1 MTVLT
6 SLSDTRTRA
15 ALLSAAVIAG
25 LAFTAISGGLLRP
38 HLTAEWIVSTP
49 YARSALISLTDAI
62 VLFALVWLAAWTHP
76 RRIAAVTGL
85 ATSPVR
91 PLTWAGAV
99 FLPAIILC
107 ALLVPLSDASGPA
120 DYGWLVLG
128 GPVIEEI
135 VYRGIAVGVLVRLAG
150 WHWLPAVILPG
161 IVFGLVHA
169 GSGTDPMEIAG
180 IVAITGLGGLLF
192 GWLFVR
198 WGFNLWPPI
207 LLHVGLNGLWTAFAL
222 GDNAIG
228 DLFANGV
235 RFGTVIL
242 AIALT
247 LVLAPKPSR
256 ER

>member
-1 MTVLT
+1 MSVLS

-15 ALLSAAVIAG
+15 ILLSAAVIAG
-25 LAFTAISGGLLRP
+25 LAFAAISGGVLRP
-38 HLTAEWIVSTP
+38 LLTAGWILSTP
-49 YARSALISLTDAI
+49 YARSALISLADAG
-62 VLFALVWLAAWTHP
+62 VLFALVWLAAWSHP
-76 RRIAAVTGL
+76 ARIAAVTGL
-85 ATSPVR
+85 GASALR
-91 PLTWAGAV
+91 PLLWAGAS
-99 FLPAIILC
+99 FLPAIIVC
-107 ALLVPLSDASGPA
+107 TLLVPLSDASGPA
-120 DYGWLVLG
+120 DYGWLVIG

-135 VYRGIAVGVLVRLAG
+135 VYRGLAVGVLVRLAG

-169 GSGTDPMEIAG
+169 GSGTEPMEIAG

-198 WGFNLWPPI
+198 WQFNLWPAI

-222 GDNAIG
+222 GENAIG

-247 LVLAPKPSR
+247 FVLAPKPSR
-256 ER
+256 DR

>member
-6 SLSDTRTRA
+6 RLSDTRTRA
-15 ALLSAAVIAG
+15 ILLSAAIIAG
-25 LAFTAISGGLLRP
+25 LVFTAVSGGFLRP
-38 HLTAEWIVSTP
+38 HLTADWILSTP
-49 YARSALISLTDAI
+49 YMRSALISLVDAG

-76 RRIAAVTGL
+76 GRIAAITGL
-85 ATSPVR
+85 GASPIR
-91 PLTWAGAV
+91 PLMWAGAV
-99 FLPAIILC
+99 FLPALIIC
-107 ALLVPLSDASGPA
+107 VALVSLSDASGPA
-120 DYGWLVLG
+120 DYGWLVIG

-135 VYRGIAVGVLVRLAG
+135 VYRGLAVGVLVRLAG

-169 GSGTDPMEIAG
+169 GAGTDPMEIAG

-198 WGFNLWPPI
+198 WGFNLWPAI

-222 GDNAIG
+222 GENAIG

-235 RFGTVIL
+235 RVGTVIL
-242 AIALT
+242 AIGLT
-247 LVLAPKPSR
+247 FVLAPKPRR
-256 ER
+256 ED

>member
-1 MTVLT
+1 MTVLI

-15 ALLSAAVIAG
+15 ILLSAAVVAG
-25 LAFTAISGGLLRP
+25 LAFTAMSGGLLRP

-49 YARSALISLTDAI
+49 YMRSALVSLADAA
-62 VLFALVWLAAWTHP
+62 VLFALVWLAAWTQP
-76 RRIAAVTGL
+76 VRIAAVTGL

-91 PLTWAGAV
+91 SLVWAGAT
-99 FLPAIILC
+99 FLPAVIAC
-107 ALLVPLSDASGPA
+107 AVLVPVSGASGPA
-120 DYGWLVLG
+120 DYGWLVVG

-135 VYRGIAVGVLVRLAG
+135 VYRGLAVGVLVRLAG

-169 GSGTDPMEIAG
+169 GSGREPMEIAG

-222 GDNAIG
+222 GENAIG
-228 DLFANGV
+228 DLFANAMRLGV
-235 RFGTVIL
+235 VAL
-242 AIALT
+242 AVGLT
-247 LVLAPKPSR
+247 FVLAPKRAS
-256 ER
+256 ES